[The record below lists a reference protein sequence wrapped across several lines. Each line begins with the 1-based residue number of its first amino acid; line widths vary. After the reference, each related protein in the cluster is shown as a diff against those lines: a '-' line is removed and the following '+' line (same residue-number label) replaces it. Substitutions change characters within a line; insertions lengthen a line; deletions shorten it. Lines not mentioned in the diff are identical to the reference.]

1 MNDNFDNGKDSGE
14 DTGAFGRD
22 DSEGR
27 EESVFYSSSE
37 GEWKNGHTAPPP
49 EDRPPADGFAGTED
63 WQQRY
68 YGQRPTQGD
77 EQQDSGEDAGKE
89 QGIQPEQPKAA
100 KPVQEP
106 DAVGGRVF
114 YSSEQ
119 GEWKGAP
126 HQPGEEPPR
135 SDEAADRPPL
145 WNEPNGSVQNGP
157 DNTPYPQ
164 DPASEY
170 KWSFQ
175 EYDSVKRE
183 SPEHPPKSRNKGLA
197 VFTVIFSSLVI
208 VSLCVFVGA
217 RMFGVFQSGPGGG
230 QNTNSMPAGSLTIV
244 NRPDEKEAPT
254 TTGGKL
260 TTQEIAKKV
269 KPSVVGVVQ
278 YQRMQSLGPSASGSG
293 VIMASDGYIVTNAHV
308 VDGADS
314 IKVVLN
320 NGEEY
325 EASLIGIDTK
335 TDLAVIKISTT
346 NLTPAEFGNSKQV
359 EDGEPVVAIGNPG
372 GIELAG
378 SVTQG
383 IVSAAERE
391 VESSNG
397 GYRMKCIQT
406 DAAIN
411 PGNSGGALINQY
423 GQVIGINSSK
433 IAATDYEGIGFAIA
447 MTEAKPIIDDLMNYG
462 YVKDRVKIGISYT
475 EVDAILAKLNGI
487 PAGIYVEAVEQDSDA
502 YAKGIRQ
509 GDIIT
514 HINGKEIASSDVI
527 TEELKNFKPG
537 QTVTLTVFRSTVN
550 GQTRTYEQSVVLSED
565 KGNASAIVGQGEAL
579 PK

>member
-1 MNDNFDNGKDSGE
+1 MNDNFDNRKDSEE
-14 DTGAFGRD
+14 DTGSFARD
-22 DSEGR
+22 DSEDR
-27 EESVFYSSSE
+27 EDAVFYSSSE
-37 GEWKNGHTAPPP
+37 GEWKNGQPAPPP
-49 EDRPPADGFAGTED
+49 EDQPSADGFAGTED
-63 WQQRY
+63 WQQHAH
-68 YGQRPTQGD
+68 GLQSAPGD
-77 EQQDSGEDAGKE
+77 ERQSSGEDAKIE
-89 QGIQPEQPKAA
+89 QGVQPEQPDRPGLA
-100 KPVQEP
+100 QEP

-119 GEWKGAP
+119 GEWRGAP
-126 HQPGEEPPR
+126 VMPDAAPPQ
-135 SDEAADRPPL
+135 SGEAADSPPP
-145 WNEPNGSVQNGP
+145 WNAPGGVSQNQP
-157 DNTPYPQ
+157 DNMPYPQ
-164 DPASEY
+164 NPASEY

-175 EYDSVKRE
+175 EYDSVKRDG
-183 SPEHPPKSRNKGLA
+183 PEHPKKSRNKGLA
-197 VFTVIFSSLVI
+197 VFAVIFSSLVI
-208 VSLCVFVGA
+208 VSLCVLIGA
-217 RMFGVFQSGPGGG
+217 RMFGGFQSSPGGG
-230 QNTNSMPAGSLTIV
+230 QNTGSKPAGSLTIV
-244 NRPDEKEAPT
+244 NRPEDGEAPT

-293 VIMASDGYIVTNAHV
+293 VIMSSDGYIVTNAHV

-335 TDLAVIKISTT
+335 TDLAVIKISAT

-391 VESSNG
+391 VKSSNG

-447 MTEAKPIIDDLMNYG
+447 MTEAKPIIDDLLNYG

-487 PAGIYVEAVEQDSDA
+487 PAGIYVEAVEPDSDA

-565 KGNASAIVGQGEAL
+565 KGNASASVGQGETV

>member
-1 MNDNFDNGKDSGE
+1 M
-14 DTGAFGRD
+14 
-22 DSEGR
+22 
-27 EESVFYSSSE
+27 
-37 GEWKNGHTAPPP
+37 
-49 EDRPPADGFAGTED
+49 
-63 WQQRY
+63 
-68 YGQRPTQGD
+68 
-77 EQQDSGEDAGKE
+77 
-89 QGIQPEQPKAA
+89 
-100 KPVQEP
+100 
-106 DAVGGRVF
+106 
-114 YSSEQ
+114 
-119 GEWKGAP
+119 
-126 HQPGEEPPR
+126 
-135 SDEAADRPPL
+135 
-145 WNEPNGSVQNGP
+145 
-157 DNTPYPQ
+157 
-164 DPASEY
+164 
-170 KWSFQ
+170 
-175 EYDSVKRE
+175 
-183 SPEHPPKSRNKGLA
+183 
-197 VFTVIFSSLVI
+197 
-208 VSLCVFVGA
+208 
-217 RMFGVFQSGPGGG
+217 
-230 QNTNSMPAGSLTIV
+230 
-244 NRPDEKEAPT
+244 
-254 TTGGKL
+254 
-260 TTQEIAKKV
+260 
-269 KPSVVGVVQ
+269 GVVQ
-278 YQRMQSLGPSASGSG
+278 YQRMQSLRPSASGSG
-293 VIMASDGYIVTNAHV
+293 VIMSSDGYIVTNAHV

-335 TDLAVIKISTT
+335 TDLAVIKISAT

-391 VESSNG
+391 VKSSNG

-447 MTEAKPIIDDLMNYG
+447 MTEAKPIIDDLLNYG

-565 KGNASAIVGQGEAL
+565 KGNASSSVGQGETV